1 MRILKLLLLTLL
13 LTACAS
19 LSWQK
24 PEVSIADIQPG
35 KSTLFE
41 QTFTLT
47 LRVQNPNN
55 RPLTAQGLVFDV
67 AVAGEKLARGV
78 SPQAIE
84 VPPLSDSLI
93 QVELHTSTRRW
104 LKQIGR
110 LLERPDSALDYE
122 INGQLQGLNGLGT
135 LPFSSK
141 GEWHRPR

>member
-1 MRILKLLLLTLL
+1 MRTLKLLLFTLL
-13 LTACAS
+13 LAACAS

-24 PEVSIADIQPG
+24 PQVTIADIQPG

-55 RPLTAQGLVFDV
+55 RALSAQGLVFDV
-67 AVAGEKLARGV
+67 AIGGEKLATGV
-78 SPQAIE
+78 SSHTIE
-84 VPPLSDSLI
+84 VAPLSEGLVN
-93 QVELHTSTRRW
+93 VELHTSTRRW

-110 LLERPDSALDYE
+110 LLERPDNTLDYE
-122 INGQLQGLNGLGT
+122 ISGQLHGLNGLGT

-141 GEWHRPR
+141 GEWKQPR